1 MCVASKW
8 VKPHTQFF
16 VTTLVIIIVKF
27 PENFVAIAYFS
38 CHGLFLPHEQ
48 GHWRPLKGYCVILI
62 GLPSHLSTVG
72 LIYSCSLERKK
83 VQAICLLKYFCLL
96 LGLLESRISEKT
108 NEGLGRKPNL
118 GQPMSMKDHFGLK
131 ILHIMFMKCEILEGD
146 VNPIPR
152 WMVAV
157 WAKLS

>member
-1 MCVASKW
+1 MSQATPTIFCTSFSHNHCKISWKFCGHSLFFLSWSFFASW
-8 VKPHTQFF
+8 TGALEV
-16 VTTLVIIIVKF
+16 L
-27 PENFVAIAYFS
+27 
-38 CHGLFLPHEQ
+38 CDFLS
-48 GHWRPLKGYCVILI
+48 ILI
-62 GLPSHLSTVG
+62 GLPSHLSTAVAWR
-72 LIYSCSLERKK
+72 EKK
-83 VQAICLLKYFCLL
+83 VQAICLLKYFCLV

-146 VNPIPR
+146 VNPIPS